1 MSSIPGLLWFR
12 SARRARGVFIL
23 SFVLALALGACG
35 QGATANQTPSASA
48 TSTSTP
54 TPTPTPKPGSAF
66 SYAFARGGQVWVAQ
80 AGKTPQQLSQLP
92 DAGGFNVSAL
102 AWSPDGKHLAF
113 ERAGVGNPVDYV
125 IDTTTGNFMTLNV
138 PSTPSAASLGWAD
151 KNTVVAIKIVGG
163 NTQFWKVDI
172 TSNAPSEITQ
182 VNGTPQVK
190 VLGESIYYSVLDSNS
205 NQLMLHRYDINLGS
219 EGTPVAITPA
229 GASTLNVNWD
239 VSPDGTHVAMG
250 FKLDKSD
257 ASWDNGFWYINFSD
271 NTDRQPIF
279 DDSEIPF
286 STFTANDPITL
297 SFSPDSQSVVLD
309 TQNSAGPASEGV
321 DDSNFTTYSPHVGIT
336 SQSAISWAPNGASF
350 ALISDGNSGQATI
363 YTLGSKVA
371 GASFVDQANLLTW
384 APQS

>member
-1 MSSIPGLLWFR
+1 MSSIPGLLWSR

-23 SFVLALALGACG
+23 SIVLTLALGACG
-35 QGATANQTPSASA
+35 QPTANQTPTPSA
-48 TSTSTP
+48 TPTNTP

-66 SYAFARGGQVWVAQ
+66 AYAFARSGQVWVAQ
-80 AGKTPQQLSQLP
+80 AGKAPQQLSQLP
-92 DAGGFNVSAL
+92 DASGFNLSAL

-113 ERAGVGNPVDYV
+113 ERAGIGNPVDYV
-125 IDTTTGNFMTLNV
+125 IDTTTGNFTVLNV
-138 PSTPSAASLGWAD
+138 PSTPTNASLDWAD
-151 KNTVVAIKIVGG
+151 NNTVVAIKQVGG
-163 NTQFWKVDI
+163 NTQFWKVNI
-172 TSNAPSEITQ
+172 TSNASSQITQ

-190 VLGESIYYSVLDSNS
+190 VMGEAIYYSMLDSNS
-205 NQLMLHRYDINLGS
+205 NEIMLHRYDINLGS

-229 GASTLNVNWD
+229 GTSSLTVNWD
-239 VSPDGTHVAMG
+239 ISPDGTHVEMG
-250 FKLDKSD
+250 FNLATPD
-257 ASWDNGFWYINFSD
+257 ASWGNGFWYINFSD

-297 SFSPDSQSVVLD
+297 SFSPDSQSVVID

-336 SQSAISWAPNGASF
+336 SPEAISWAPNSGSF
-350 ALISDGNSGQATI
+350 ALISSGNPGQATI
-363 YTLGSKVA
+363 YTLGGKSA
-371 GASFVDQANLLTW
+371 GATFVDQASLLTW